1 MWRAERG
8 EGKRGVA
15 KRSASD
21 GRGSVLDVSCIALVG
36 SALAPTRKP
45 RLTVARLR
53 GELTVVAGFVESMIA
68 DSVTGLWGGPWRD
81 P

>member
-8 EGKRGVA
+8 EGKGGVA

-21 GRGSVLDVSCIALVG
+21 GRVSVLDVSCIALVG

-45 RLTVARLR
+45 RLTVAHSVASL
-53 GELTVVAGFVESMIA
+53 VAGSVESMMA